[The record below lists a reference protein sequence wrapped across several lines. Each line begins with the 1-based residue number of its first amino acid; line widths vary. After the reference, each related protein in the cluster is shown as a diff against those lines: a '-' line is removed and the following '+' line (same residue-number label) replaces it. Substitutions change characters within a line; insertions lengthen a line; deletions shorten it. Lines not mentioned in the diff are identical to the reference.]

1 MITIVA
7 AQIILMLDKR
17 VKKLFLRLISNV
29 KHVRTLASTRRNNCC
44 AIKLQFT
51 KTLARSMLFS
61 LHLCNDNFFFLIFRH
76 TCKQCEQEFSFKF
89 LLDRHWVAVHQGYTM
104 QCDDCGKRFSN
115 RQTLQRHKILHTNIR
130 DDIECPSCPA
140 LFKDRRSL
148 KQHKALKH
156 FGEKNFMCDVCER
169 WFGNTCNRY
178 LFIMFYGQTWSLGVK
193 VN

>member
-1 MITIVA
+1 
-7 AQIILMLDKR
+7 
-17 VKKLFLRLISNV
+17 
-29 KHVRTLASTRRNNCC
+29 
-44 AIKLQFT
+44 
-51 KTLARSMLFS
+51 
-61 LHLCNDNFFFLIFRH
+61 
-76 TCKQCEQEFSFKF
+76 
-89 LLDRHWVAVHQGYTM
+89 M